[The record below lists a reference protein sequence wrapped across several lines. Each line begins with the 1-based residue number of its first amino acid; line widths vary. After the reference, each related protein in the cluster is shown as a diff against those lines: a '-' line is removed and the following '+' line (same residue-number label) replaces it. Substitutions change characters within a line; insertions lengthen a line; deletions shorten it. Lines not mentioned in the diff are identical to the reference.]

1 MIYFESEKV
10 KKVQDGKKKSI
21 NTKMYPMDIRVP
33 SYQPPPPLS
42 CQNESRTLQPSRN
55 NNNTTTSASANT
67 NLQATADLVSK
78 LHPNTTINM
87 NNSSDVVIG

>member
-1 MIYFESEKV
+1 
-10 KKVQDGKKKSI
+10 
-21 NTKMYPMDIRVP
+21 MYPMEIQVP

-42 CQNESRTLQPSRN
+42 RENESRTLQPSRHI
-55 NNNTTTSASANT
+55 NNNTTTSATT

>member
-1 MIYFESEKV
+1 
-10 KKVQDGKKKSI
+10 
-21 NTKMYPMDIRVP
+21 MYPMDIQVP
-33 SYQPPPPLS
+33 NYQQPLPPLS

-55 NNNTTTSASANT
+55 INNTTTSATT